1 MQVCT
6 VFNNGTTSEPSNG
19 GFGGDLGLTPNSPPK
34 PPSHGW
40 SRSIG
45 KVPSKGN
52 WVVIAEN
59 GGWWLRL
66 NADTRHAAWQSI
78 KLGSKVVRA
87 GGSNFSLSW
96 NGQRFA
102 NTSEL
107 RLLMERFP
115 EAAEWVIEQLGL
127 GNVR

>member
-1 MQVCT
+1 MRVCT

-19 GFGGDLGLTPNSPPK
+19 GFGGDLGLTPNSPPN
-34 PPSHGW
+34 PPTHGW

-78 KLGSKVVRA
+78 KLGSKVSRE
-87 GGSNFSLSW
+87 GSANFWLAW

-102 NTSEL
+102 ERSDWW
-107 RLLMERFP
+107 RLLDQWP
-115 EAAEWVIEQLGL
+115 GAALWALETLRL